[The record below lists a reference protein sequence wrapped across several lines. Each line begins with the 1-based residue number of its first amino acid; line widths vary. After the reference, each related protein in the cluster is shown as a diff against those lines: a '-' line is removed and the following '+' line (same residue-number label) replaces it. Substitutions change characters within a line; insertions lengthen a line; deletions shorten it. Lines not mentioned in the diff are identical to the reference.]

1 MLIDPSGRGAT
12 MRQLILYGLIFLVV
26 VVLTLALLLM
36 RYQGKF
42 EKYTPITAAL
52 TTTGDGLPQNADVK
66 YRGVLIGS
74 VKEVQVAA
82 LGTIQNVEIKLKP
95 EFADSI
101 PDTVTAR
108 VVPSNLFAVTSV
120 EFVDNGPGPSLKEDS
135 VVHEDTS
142 KGTIALQTAMTSLR
156 DILGAI
162 DPAKTGR
169 VLGTIADAL
178 DGNGAKLGTALEQ
191 LDRFVNMLAEVYPNG
206 QLEQSLDNFST
217 ALHGINESAPELI
230 TVLGKS
236 IEPATTIANKRAELA
251 ALLVGAGDT
260 VGTVNTLFARQ
271 APGAGIELV
280 GGLNQVFGGLAADP
294 PAISGSVAGFEGALR
309 ALMPSFN
316 FNGGLVHLYMD
327 VSFTPFKTYGPAD
340 CPHYGDMYGPR
351 CGGPIVSTPGFLPPG
366 LIPSRLSSAGP
377 APVLPAP
384 AAAPAPLVPPPP
396 LAGLL
401 PEIPGIQLPGL
412 PQIPG
417 IIPPAPATK
426 PAALGT
432 VLGEEANGSQ
442 ALLLGSALTGLD
454 VTAKPNQAAP
464 NQEAEEG
471 ER

>member
-1 MLIDPSGRGAT
+1 
-12 MRQLILYGLIFLVV
+12 MRQLILYGFIFV
-26 VVLTLALLLM
+26 VVLVLALTLLLM

-42 EKYTPITAAL
+42 EKYVPVVAAL

-66 YRGVLIGS
+66 YRGVLVGT
-74 VKEVQVAA
+74 VRGVEVAA
-82 LGTIQNVEIKLKP
+82 LGTIQNVDIRLKP
-95 EFADSI
+95 EFASSI
-101 PDTVTAR
+101 PSTVTAR

-120 EFVDNGPGPSLKEDS
+120 EFVDNGPGPGLEDNA
-135 VVHEDTS
+135 VIHEDTS
-142 KGTIALQTAMTSLR
+142 KGTIALQTAMTSLNN
-156 DILGAI
+156 ILSAI

-178 DGNGAKLGTALEQ
+178 DGNGAKLGTSIERF
-191 LDRFVNMLAEVYPNG
+191 DRFVNMLSEVYPDG

-236 IEPATTIANKRAELA
+236 IEPIRTIANKRAQLA

-260 VGTVNTLFARQ
+260 VGTVNTLFSRQ

-280 GGLNQVFGGLAADP
+280 GGLSQVFGGLAAN
-294 PAISGSVAGFEGALR
+294 PAAIPESVAGFEGALR
-309 ALMPSFN
+309 ALLPIFN
-316 FNGGLVHLYMD
+316 FNGQVHIHGD

-351 CGGPIVSTPGFLPPG
+351 CGGPIESSPGFLPPG
-366 LIPSRLSSAGP
+366 LIPKWLESAGP
-377 APVLPAP
+377 APVLPVP
-384 AAAPAPLVPPPP
+384 AAAPAPLLPPPP

-401 PEIPGIQLPGL
+401 PGIPGIQLPGL
-412 PQIPG
+412 PQLPG

-432 VLGEEANGSQ
+432 VLGAEPNGSQ

-454 VTAKPNQAAP
+454 VTVKP
-464 NQEAEEG
+464 NQEAPHQETEDG